1 MYLLELEVLSFL
13 DICPGVGLLDPM
25 LVLFLAIQGT
35 SILFSIMAA
44 PTYIPINSVGGF
56 PFPHS
61 PPAFIIHRPFDD
73 GHSDWCEVT
82 PYCSFDLH
90 FSYMPANLENSEVAT
105 GLEKV
110 SFHSNP

>member
-82 PYCSFDLH
+82 PYYSFDLC
-90 FSYMPANLENSEVAT
+90 FSNN
-105 GLEKV
+105 
-110 SFHSNP
+110 